1 MRQFFKKAL
10 ILLLCLSVLLT
21 VVLVCQEKSGSANV
35 DAARTV
41 ADVDKDIKEVE
52 ALINKIKAEMQDLK
66 SKIAALDKQTVSNE
80 QKAQLLA
87 QQVLTLETEMELNE
101 SMLQSCDMKRSTAMA
116 ERIIVENEYQYYQE
130 LFSELMRFIYENGT
144 MTDFELLFTSGS
156 LTDYLNRRD
165 DFNSIMDCVN
175 DMTES
180 IAASK
185 SHLED
190 LELEYQEAADKYQ
203 EALDELDESKKELL
217 AAQEELEQY
226 ADEIGS
232 TSEAIAKKYAE
243 LSETL
248 SEAQAKLKKL
258 REEREV
264 LYQKQQSST
273 SRSDYIAPTKTSSK
287 GFAWPLEMGISYR
300 ISSYFAT
307 RTNPITGQGT
317 EFHQGLDIACNKG
330 TRILA
335 SKAGVVTKAAEYGG
349 YGNCVIIYHGVDSN
363 GRSIT
368 TLYGHASQLKCVKN
382 QQVKQGD
389 VIALVGST
397 GRSTGNHLHFS
408 VLINDEY
415 VDPDDYL
422 PDGYYKKMPNS

>member
-232 TSEAIAKKYAE
+232 TSEAITKKYAE

-307 RTNPITGQGT
+307 RTNPITGKGT
-317 EFHQGLDIACNKG
+317 EFHQGLDIACNMG

-349 YGNCVIIYHGVDSN
+349 YGNCVIIYHGVDSR